1 MNIGDKIRY
10 FRTSHKLSQDQL
22 SELAGINISTIRKYE
37 TGERNPKPDQLL
49 KIADA
54 LGVSINTF
62 LDFDIKT
69 ISDLLSL
76 IFKMDEQLSLHFEAA
91 KDASGSYDFKTLKM
105 AFHNDTVNQK
115 LLSYM
120 LAVQKRDEYL
130 SVKDATEPLEDDETY
145 FAIENNIAELRNR
158 LIDDST
164 VITKET
170 GTELTAGD
178 SFTNNIGSTT
188 AQAFQTQEL
197 NTLLQDVL
205 FDCSANEL
213 ELIIKTAQTIKEC
226 LRKQTE

>member
-22 SELAGINISTIRKYE
+22 SELSGINISTIRKYE
-37 TGERNPKPDQLL
+37 NGERNPKPDQLL

-76 IFKMDEQLSLHFEAA
+76 IFKMDEQLSLHFEAG
-91 KDASGSYDFKTLKM
+91 KDAAGNYDFKTLKV
-105 AFHNDTVNQK
+105 AFHNDAVNQK

-120 LAVQKRDEYL
+120 MALQKRDEYL
-130 SVKDATEPLEDDETY
+130 SQRTTTEPLESDETY
-145 FAIENNIAELRNR
+145 CAIENNISELRNR

-164 VITKET
+164 IITKEAIT
-170 GTELTAGD
+170 V
-178 SFTNNIGSTT
+178 SSTT
-188 AQAFQTQEL
+188 DTSIDEPSSKATQPFHTQEL
-197 NTLLQDVL
+197 NALLQDVL
-205 FDCSANEL
+205 FDCSAKEL
-213 ELIIKTAQTIKEC
+213 ELIIKTAQTIKDC
-226 LRKQTE
+226 LRKQSE